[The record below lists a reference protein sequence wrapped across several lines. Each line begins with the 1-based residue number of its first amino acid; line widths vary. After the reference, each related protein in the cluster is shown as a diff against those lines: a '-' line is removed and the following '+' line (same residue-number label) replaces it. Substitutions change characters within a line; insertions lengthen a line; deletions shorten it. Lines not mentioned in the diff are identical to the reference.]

1 MKSTDGGAHWFE
13 ITTGLN
19 IDQEFYKI
27 IVDKRDPDILY
38 LATQGEG
45 VFISCNGGAS
55 WLSWNEGLTDLV
67 AGTNGNNVANMMVC
81 SADGNFLYFGSAG
94 SGVFKRMTVTAL
106 TSSTSVNIPFLVS
119 YVSLNFLIV
128 LVITERRRKNI
139 IIPPT
144 YGIDNR

>member
-19 IDQEFYKI
+19 IDQEFYEI

-106 TSSTSVNIPFLVS
+106 TSSTSSTITTQPSSTSVNTPFLVS
-119 YVSLNFLIV
+119 YVSLFFLIV
-128 LVITERRRKNI
+128 LVITVRRRKNI
-139 IIPPT
+139 
-144 YGIDNR
+144 